1 MSVSCACSQ
10 ILRAV
15 VKDMHRRIEMVPSTF
30 VCTDNASRRREIV
43 TNEFQKIVLGRGA
56 EGLCLKKAGSP
67 YQVGERNDRW
77 VKLKPEYFKGGPQD
91 MDFLIVAGYFG
102 EGRVR
107 RDDGGGGGGREQACA
122 CVRNLCD
129 TRSACCG
136 CISAD
141 RATCRTFC
149 LPSLTKAARM
159 RMTCQQSFTPLP
171 RCACCC

>member
-1 MSVSCACSQ
+1 M
-10 ILRAV
+10 
-15 VKDMHRRIEMVPSTF
+15 
-30 VCTDNASRRREIV
+30 

-107 RDDGGGGGGREQACA
+107 RDGGCGREQARVCEDATFVTPILHAVVVSAPLGQRVALFA
-122 CVRNLCD
+122 CR
-129 TRSACCG
+129 R
-136 CISAD
+136 
-141 RATCRTFC
+141 
-149 LPSLTKAARM
+149 
-159 RMTCQQSFTPLP
+159 
-171 RCACCC
+171 